1 MVQLWFSCGSVV
13 CGMIFMVSASV
24 KLVGWFEVCWFS
36 FGSTLVQILVAWCF
50 LVQHWFIFGSIVPGQ
65 VCSGS
70 AWAQLWLS
78 FVPACCGVILYG
90 SALVHHLVSWLWP
103 DLMWFSFGS
112 VVCWSGCIWFS
123 CDPVLVQLSCI
134 FLWCGVWLQFRCD
147 AAGCGS
153 RFYGSGELW
162 FSVGGAGLVQLL
174 GQS

>member
-36 FGSTLVQILVAWCF
+36 FGSTLVQMLVAWCF
-50 LVQHWFIFGSIVPGQ
+50 LVQHWFIFGSVVPGQ

-78 FVPACCGVILYG
+78 FVSACCGVILYG

-112 VVCWSGCIWFS
+112 VVVGLVVSGSVVVHRWFS
-123 CDPVLVQLSCI
+123 CDSSL
-134 FLWCGVWLQFRCD
+134 CGV
-147 AAGCGS
+147 GS
-153 RFYGSGELW
+153 ALVWLW
-162 FSVGGAGLVQLL
+162 FSGLNFIWFSF
-174 GQS
+174 G